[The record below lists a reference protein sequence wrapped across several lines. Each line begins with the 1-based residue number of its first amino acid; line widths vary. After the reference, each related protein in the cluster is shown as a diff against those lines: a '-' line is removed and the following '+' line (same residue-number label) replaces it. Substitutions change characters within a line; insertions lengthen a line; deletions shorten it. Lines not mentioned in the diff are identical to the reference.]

1 MPAKSKSQ
9 QRLMGMVHAYKK
21 GKLKHAS
28 RKIREVAR
36 HISDEDA
43 RDFAKTKH
51 DGLEEKKAFDFAGI
65 MEKLEKLAAGTKVV
79 VYENDRP
86 NEFDSIAE
94 AAAFIASRISRG
106 PTVSQVKEMLSQR
119 QTEIFGMKVEYPE
132 TPSDERSGV
141 QDLASMF
148 KSLTGAYGASSY
160 GM

>member
-1 MPAKSKSQ
+1 
-9 QRLMGMVHAYKK
+9 MVHAYKN
-21 GKLKHAS
+21 GKLKHAP
-28 RKIREVAR
+28 RKIREVAE

-65 MEKLEKLAAGTKVV
+65 MERLERMGKEAAGTKVV
-79 VYENDRP
+79 VYDGDTP
-86 NEFDSIAE
+86 NEFGSIAE
-94 AAAFIASRISRG
+94 AAAFIASKVSRG
-106 PTVSQVKEMLSQR
+106 PTVSQVKELLSQR

-132 TPSDERSGV
+132 TSSEEQSGV